1 MSMWCDPPGLS
12 GGFYFL
18 DHMSLKKL
26 FLRLFRIVSRFCDLK
41 AALNFDQ
48 HE

>member
-1 MSMWCDPPGLS
+1 MSMWCGPPGLS

-26 FLRLFRIVSRFCDLK
+26 FLRLTAMSL
-41 AALNFDQ
+41 ALG
-48 HE
+48 EI